1 MTLVFFEMT
10 HVTAGFATQELLN
23 KKVKEK
29 EHKPRLP
36 KTVFAPT
43 LPIISHSMEI
53 IYKRN
58 TCDCSLLSLDHQQ
71 VKLHILYLVHTSLYA
86 TSKPTYIET
95 VLPCKDDHTSSKTE
109 LFVEA
114 DSAVKSISSF

>member
-86 TSKPTYIET
+86 THPKLNCLWRRTPLSNQ
-95 VLPCKDDHTSSKTE
+95 
-109 LFVEA
+109 
-114 DSAVKSISSF
+114 SAPFEGCVHLKR